1 MTLFHATERLGK
13 VQSVSREGFLICEGV
28 PVSRTGDLLYA
39 PGELPIPPGPD
50 GLIHVHRSEDAV
62 FHPDAISSFEGKSIV
77 DLHPGVDVTPAN
89 WRMYAVGHM
98 QNVRR
103 GTGDQSHVLLAD
115 LVIKDAAA
123 IR

>member
-50 GLIHVHRSEDAV
+50 GLIHEPQIIRVKGSEGN
-62 FHPDAISSFEGKSIV
+62 PSLI
-77 DLHPGVDVTPAN
+77 
-89 WRMYAVGHM
+89 
-98 QNVRR
+98 
-103 GTGDQSHVLLAD
+103 
-115 LVIKDAAA
+115 
-123 IR
+123 